1 LQERS
6 SIGRAVV
13 SKTEGWGFD
22 SSRSC
27 QKFYFF
33 MNIVNYFKDT
43 ISELKKLTLPSRK
56 EVYVTTATI
65 TVVITVFALVVMLA
79 DFVIAKIIG
88 LIFGL

>member
-1 LQERS
+1 
-6 SIGRAVV
+6 
-13 SKTEGWGFD
+13 
-22 SSRSC
+22 
-27 QKFYFF
+27 